1 MPPKKQERKP
11 VPRKRPKDSFANHE
25 LVVLAAYLVGAQKAV
40 ADTEDIAIK
49 ANELAPGRFSWRKY
63 KDQINIDTVRKR
75 LWDATKQDKG
85 AYLIGSE
92 KTGWRLTKAGFD
104 FARRSVKKTNAATLG
119 KERTSQTEGVS
130 NARELRRMT
139 LEDAFVKFAKG
150 KMEDIT
156 KAEAERFFRI
166 DDYVTGKSRSAKIE
180 RFKIIAS
187 KDKRLSIAIEFLTTL
202 VREK

>member
-1 MPPKKQERKP
+1 VPTKQKTKST
-11 VPRKRPKDSFANHE
+11 PRRRPKESFANHE
-25 LVVLAAYLVGAQKAV
+25 VVVLAAYLVGAQKTL
-40 ADTEDIAIK
+40 ADTEDIAVK

-75 LWDATKQDKG
+75 LWDATKLDKG

-92 KTGWRLTKAGFD
+92 KMGWRLTKVGFD
-104 FARRSVKKTNAATLG
+104 FARRSVKKTNASALS
-119 KERTSQTEGVS
+119 KERTSQTEGVL
-130 NARELRRMT
+130 NARELRRMM
-139 LEDAFVKFAKG
+139 LEDAFVKFAKS
-150 KMEDIT
+150 KAQEIT

-180 RFKIIAS
+180 RFKIIAR
-187 KDKRLSIAIEFLTTL
+187 KDKRLSLAIDFLTTL